1 MYSFIEKAS
10 EEPDLSDVM
19 SYLAKIVYAID
30 EIKSRLS
37 LNDKKDDVARNIQ
50 NSCETILN
58 QRLPKLIN
66 QYCSM
71 TLKYRNETVIK
82 ETIYRNGIVRLTPK
96 DILLKDLAHLL
107 EEAQILEQSF
117 NETNSEDF
125 LIQSHVIQD
134 NYGVQPQI
142 LLNGDT
148 QPERVSLQDNFDYK
162 NYEKNQEIY
171 LKNKLS
177 TLLPK
182 KNPVEVEQQK
192 IDKVVFTIAERQNEV
207 EKSIEKDYR
216 PIPFNNPIKEYNQNK
231 VTYSPGSLSIMELL
245 ISMIIIMV
253 LIVAGVSGFSVWNKT
268 YHKGKYDNVTTVS
281 QRGQPFNTPHTQE
294 TLDASDMLH
303 GEQLA
308 QTFMMAKEKIQQN
321 GVNPDLNLVR
331 FQPFEDNDINQ
342 NLDDLGLKM
351 MQIKKLYDNRVVL
364 QVQNLHYKTCMAT
377 IEKLEQFQVKTSDF
391 SISTSE
397 ASCSMTSPNTLEIIL
412 K

>member
-1 MYSFIEKAS
+1 MYAFIEKAS
-10 EEPDLSDVM
+10 EEPDLNDVM
-19 SYLAKIVYAID
+19 NYLAKIVYAID

-37 LNDKKDDVARNIQ
+37 LNNKKDDATRNIR
-50 NSCETILN
+50 NNCETILN

-82 ETIYRNGIVRLTPK
+82 EVVYRNGIIKLTPK

-107 EEAQILEQSF
+107 EEAQILEKSF
-117 NETNSEDF
+117 NENNSGEF
-125 LIQSHVIQD
+125 LTQSHVIQD

-148 QPERVSLQDNFDYK
+148 QPERVNLQDNFDYK
-162 NYEKNQEIY
+162 NYEKNQEAY

-177 TLLPK
+177 ALLPQ

-192 IDKVVFTIAERQNEV
+192 IDKVVSNLVQTQAQT
-207 EKSIEKDYR
+207 EKEIEIEKQYQ
-216 PIPFNNPIKEYNQNK
+216 PVPFTNPLKEHEN
-231 VTYSPGSLSIMELL
+231 TYSLPANGATSMLEVILG
-245 ISMIIIMV
+245 MIIVMILV
-253 LIVAGVSGFSVWNKT
+253 IGAVSVWDNT
-268 YHKGKYDNVTTVS
+268 YHKGKYDNVTTVN

-294 TLDASDMLH
+294 TMDAADMLH

-308 QTFMMAKEKIQQN
+308 QTFMMAKEKIQQH
-321 GVNPDLNLVR
+321 GMNPDLNLVR
-331 FQPFEDNDINQ
+331 FQPFEDSEINQ

-351 MQIKKLYDNRVVL
+351 MQVKKLYDNRLVL
-364 QVQNLHYKTCMAT
+364 QVQRMGYKTCMAT
-377 IEKLEQFQVKTSDF
+377 IEKLEQFQTKTPDF
-391 SISTSE
+391 SIATSE